1 MMRKKTAILALLL
14 VSLTKPATADHF
26 YVDIKTLYGW
36 CRPYEVGS
44 ESIGSLCEGYLNAIA
59 DILAHGVPIHDN
71 RACIPAYVELG
82 DLRDVVIEALKDAP
96 KTDSKVAHDW
106 VAKAISEAFPCQAS
120 GD

>member
-1 MMRKKTAILALLL
+1 MRTKATVLVLLL
-14 VSLTKPATADHF
+14 ILPVKPAAADHF
-26 YVDIKTLYGW
+26 YVDIETLYGW

-44 ESIGSLCEGYLNAIA
+44 ESIGSLCEGYINAIA
-59 DILAHGVPIHDN
+59 DILAHGLPIHDN

-106 VAKAISEAFPCQAS
+106 VAKAISEAYPCETS
-120 GD
+120 GN